1 MGEPERTAFI
11 LLTGLSAMQRT
22 QFTWDWHM
30 GHEGLWVEFQPLI
43 VLASSAEWL
52 AKNPWRRKV
61 ENPVY
66 RFPEQGGLPASS
78 CFTHLAV
85 KSAKRKPDQI
95 SPLFK
100 ERARSSVS
108 TEFRRHG
115 IPFVFYFRGCR
126 LSCKIAL
133 NSAEFFLCN

>member
-1 MGEPERTAFI
+1 
-11 LLTGLSAMQRT
+11 MQRT
-22 QFTWDWHM
+22 QFTWDWHE
-30 GHEGLWVEFQPLI
+30 GHPGLWVEFHPLI

-85 KSAKRKPDQI
+85 KIR
-95 SPLFK
+95 
-100 ERARSSVS
+100 
-108 TEFRRHG
+108 
-115 IPFVFYFRGCR
+115 
-126 LSCKIAL
+126 
-133 NSAEFFLCN
+133 